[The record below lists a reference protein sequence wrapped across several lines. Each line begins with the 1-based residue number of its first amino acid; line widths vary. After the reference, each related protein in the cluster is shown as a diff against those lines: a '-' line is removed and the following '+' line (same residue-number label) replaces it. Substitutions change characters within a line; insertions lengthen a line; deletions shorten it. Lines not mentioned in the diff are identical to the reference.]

1 MNNRLFS
8 RDPDCQIPY
17 FFFLQIGTFAG
28 LTANGV
34 ELEPALPFLSGSPLL
49 REGFGDL

>member
-17 FFFLQIGTFAG
+17 LLFLQIGTLA
-28 LTANGV
+28 ANGV